1 MAWEL
6 LGAEQRVPPPFG
18 LPETTPEAPATMQPR
33 KQAGPWRWDPAP
45 TGGPPAAGAG
55 FSAEE
60 AVFSAPC
67 AHTAA
72 RSGRGAQ
79 AGTPQHVGAAWAH
92 GSGLWDLHVPSGA
105 PGLPAVPLPPLGLCE
120 CGTAVT
126 GRVARARPCCP
137 PDPSAGHCWR
147 PRHLGQWPALH
158 RVAVAAPEGTNR
170 VGAKVDQTLLRGGRE
185 IGNGICPFV
194 CPSLVG
200 SRGAGLGHSWLLART
215 VND

>member
-18 LPETTPEAPATMQPR
+18 LPETTPEAPPPCSPGSS
-33 KQAGPWRWDPAP
+33 GPVEV
-45 TGGPPAAGAG
+45 GPSPHWGPSSRRRRLLGRGDGVLSPAAL
-55 FSAEE
+55 
-60 AVFSAPC
+60 
-67 AHTAA
+67 
-72 RSGRGAQ
+72 SGRGAQ